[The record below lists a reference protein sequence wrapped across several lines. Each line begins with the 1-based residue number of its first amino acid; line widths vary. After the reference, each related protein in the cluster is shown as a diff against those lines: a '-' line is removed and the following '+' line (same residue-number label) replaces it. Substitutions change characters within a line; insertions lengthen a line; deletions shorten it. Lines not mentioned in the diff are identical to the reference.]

1 MVTSVTDTTATTTS
15 PTTTKSKALS
25 SDFNTFLRLLTTQMQ
40 NQDPLNPIDSTDYAT
55 QLATFSGVEQQT
67 RTNQLL
73 ESLGGQ
79 MSLMGMSQLAAWVG
93 QEARTDAA
101 VWMDGDPVT
110 VEAVTRPGTDRAVL
124 VVKDDQGNVV
134 ARDEIDPAGGSFQWI
149 GTDVTGTALPDGA
162 YSLSVESWRDDQV
175 LGSDTVQSYGRIL
188 EARNGAEGTTL
199 VLEGGIEVASDRIS
213 ALRVPF

>member
-1 MVTSVTDTTATTTS
+1 MVTSVTDTTSVPGRTTTG
-15 PTTTKSKALS
+15 TATVVGG
-25 SDFNTFLRLLTTQMQ
+25 DFDTFLKLLTTQMQ

-73 ESLGGQ
+73 ESLSGQ

-93 QEARTDAA
+93 QEARTDAP

-110 VEAVTRPGTDRAVL
+110 VQAEPRVGADRALL
-124 VVKDDQGNVV
+124 VVKDAQGIIV
-134 ARDEIDPAGGSFQWI
+134 ARDEIAPAGGEFQWI
-149 GTDVTGTALPDGA
+149 GTDATGAALPDGV
-162 YSLSVESWRDDQV
+162 YSLSVESWRDEQV
-175 LGSDTVQSYGRIL
+175 LGSDPVQSYGRIL
-188 EARNGAEGTTL
+188 EARNGTAGTTL
-199 VLEGGIEVASDRIS
+199 VLEGGVEVASDRIS

>member
-1 MVTSVTDTTATTTS
+1 MVTSVIDTTAAANTLGAS
-15 PTTTKSKALS
+15 KSTVIG
-25 SDFNTFLRLLTTQMQ
+25 SDFDTFLKLLTTQMK

-101 VWMDGDPVT
+101 VWMDGGPVT
-110 VEAVTRPGTDRAVL
+110 VQAETRAGADRAVL
-124 VVKDDQGNVV
+124 VVKDAEGKVV
-134 ARDEIDPAGGSFQWI
+134 ARDEIDPAGGEFQWI
-149 GTDVTGTALPDGA
+149 GTDVTGAALPDGV
-162 YSLSVESWRDDQV
+162 YNLSVESWRDEAV
-175 LGSDTVQSYGRIL
+175 LGSDPVQSYGRIL
-188 EARNGAEGTTL
+188 EARNGTGGTTL

>member
-1 MVTSVTDTTATTTS
+1 MVTSVVDTTATATNTGL
-15 PTTTKSKALS
+15 TKSTVIG
-25 SDFNTFLRLLTTQMQ
+25 SDFDTFLKLLTTQMK

-73 ESLGGQ
+73 ESLSGQ

-110 VEAVTRPGTDRAVL
+110 VQAETRAGADRAVL
-124 VVKDDQGNVV
+124 VVKDAQGKVV
-134 ARDEIDPAGGSFQWI
+134 ARDDIDPAGGEFQWI
-149 GTDVTGTALPDGA
+149 GTDVTGAALPDGA
-162 YSLSVESWRDDQV
+162 YSLTVESWRDEQV
-175 LGSDTVQSYGRIL
+175 LGSDPLQSYGRIL
-188 EARNGAEGTTL
+188 EARNGTAGTTL
-199 VLEGGIEVASDRIS
+199 VLAGGIEVSSDRIS

>member
-1 MVTSVTDTTATTTS
+1 MVPSVPDTTSVPGRTTAGTS
-15 PTTTKSKALS
+15 TVVGG
-25 SDFNTFLRLLTTQMQ
+25 DFDTFLKLLTTQMQ

-73 ESLGGQ
+73 ESLSGQ

-93 QEARTDAA
+93 QEARTDAP

-110 VEAVTRPGTDRAVL
+110 VQAEPRASADRVVL
-124 VVKDDQGNVV
+124 VVKDAQGVIV
-134 ARDEIDPAGGSFQWI
+134 ARDEIDPAGGEFQWI
-149 GTDVTGTALPDGA
+149 GTDATGAALPDGV

-175 LGSDTVQSYGRIL
+175 LGSDPVQSYGRIL
-188 EARNGAEGTTL
+188 EARNGTAGTTL
-199 VLEGGIEVASDRIS
+199 VLEGGVEVASDRIS